1 MSSKEEILAIQRA
14 IDFADKI
21 NKGSIAEIKKEMDK
35 TNLNSKII
43 NDIIEMMEITR
54 NSSTL
59 FETLDNLKEYF
70 ANNETAKKGINELKT
85 IVSLLPDYI
94 LAKAKIDFTLA
105 RGADHYTGFII
116 EAVINNVNVGAV
128 LGGGRYDNLL
138 QSFSNESIPAVGIAF
153 GMERIIV
160 SMKEKGIDNIYLKDN
175 NKLLLYVKLNQD
187 KIAVKISNEL
197 RKKYNVCVIFE
208 NEVKNN
214 KLKDY
219 CLNKDFYKIATIDE
233 NNMYQMHTVNK
244 LIENEYEYTK

>member
-105 RGADHYTGFII
+105 RGPITTLA
-116 EAVINNVNVGAV
+116 
-128 LGGGRYDNLL
+128 
-138 QSFSNESIPAVGIAF
+138 
-153 GMERIIV
+153 
-160 SMKEKGIDNIYLKDN
+160 
-175 NKLLLYVKLNQD
+175 LLLKQL
-187 KIAVKISNEL
+187 
-197 RKKYNVCVIFE
+197 
-208 NEVKNN
+208 
-214 KLKDY
+214 
-219 CLNKDFYKIATIDE
+219 
-233 NNMYQMHTVNK
+233 
-244 LIENEYEYTK
+244 